1 MSKQTTK
8 DRVYELTNGMSLE
21 TSKLLGLVTILEF
34 TIENFDAA
42 VLTMSDLAVL
52 AEQIKFN
59 TDSLVDRAEEVFD
72 MGKEYIEAI
81 TPNTKLAQ

>member
-1 MSKQTTK
+1 MSKKTTE
-8 DRVYELTNGMSLE
+8 DRVFELTNGIGLE
-21 TSKLLGLVTILEF
+21 VLKLLGLVTILEF
-34 TIENFDAA
+34 SIENFDAA

>member
-1 MSKQTTK
+1 
-8 DRVYELTNGMSLE
+8 
-21 TSKLLGLVTILEF
+21 
-34 TIENFDAA
+34 
-42 VLTMSDLAVL
+42 MSDLAVL

>member
-1 MSKQTTK
+1 MSKKTTE
-8 DRVYELTNGMSLE
+8 DRVFELTNGIGLE
-21 TSKLLGLVTILEF
+21 VSKLLGLVTILEF
-34 TIENFDAA
+34 SIENFDAA

-81 TPNTKLAQ
+81 TPNTQLAQ